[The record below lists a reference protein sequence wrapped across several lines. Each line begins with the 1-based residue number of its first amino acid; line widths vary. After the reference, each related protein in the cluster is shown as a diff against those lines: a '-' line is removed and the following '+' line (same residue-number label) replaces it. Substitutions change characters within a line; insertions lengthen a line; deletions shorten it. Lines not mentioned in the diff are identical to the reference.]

1 MLFARKQKPVV
12 FGGPSLLR
20 DPRYDSI
27 IEFRPPVQAGDLLAL
42 LGSGRPVLITDGL
55 FGSNMSITV
64 VECLDFIKA
73 GGILLG
79 SSSMGA
85 LRAADCYSQG
95 MVGIG
100 QVFQGYLF
108 GYYHSDADVALRYH
122 MGSYQEITLSYVHI
136 EHIACYLMIG
146 GQISALQKRQM
157 MALIRRIIWYERY
170 IDLVINAMLKVAPY
184 LDVAKLR
191 SLFKDDA
198 MHPKKQ
204 DSKLAIDYLVKFYL
218 ARCE

>member
-12 FGGPSLLR
+12 FGGSSLPC
-20 DPRYDSI
+20 DQRYDAI
-27 IEFRPPVQAGDLLAL
+27 IEFRPPIQTGDLLEL
-42 LGSGRPVLITDGL
+42 SGSGRPVLITDGL

-64 VECLDFIKA
+64 VECLNFINA

-85 LRAADCYSQG
+85 LRAADCYIQG

-100 QVFQGYLF
+100 QIFQGYLF

-122 MGSYQEITLSYVHI
+122 TDNYQEITLSYVHI
-136 EHIACYLMIG
+136 EYIACYLMAK
-146 GQISALQKRQM
+146 GQISSLQKRQM
-157 MALIRRIIWYERY
+157 MALVRQIIWYERY
-170 IDLVINAMLKVAPY
+170 IDQVIDAMFKIAPH
-184 LDVAKLR
+184 LDIAQLY
-191 SLFKDDA
+191 SLFKDDT

-204 DSKLAIDYLVKFYL
+204 DARLAIDYLVKFYL
-218 ARCE
+218 AKCE